1 MPELLSFFT
10 IILAG
15 LFFSHIFNRLHLPWV
30 VALIIAGIVIGPAG
44 FNVYQPDPTFELLG
58 EIGLIFLMFMAGLE
72 TRFTS
77 FDEIKHDVLPI
88 FLLNSIIPFVI
99 FDCIQSQLKFFSSGS
114 GNHIQYPDWGSVH
127 IELLRLTTID
137 YGDGLG
143 DQAGAI
149 SGNTCTGSNAYAEAG
164 VYAVVVT
171 VTDKDGGSG
180 SAEYR
185 FVVVYDPQGGF
196 VTGGGWI
203 YSDPG
208 NYVPD
213 PELEGK
219 AWARGRSLGGGRSLS
234 RGSGRSG
241 SSYSAPRGSRNNSP

>member
-88 FLLNSIIPFVI
+88 FLLNSIIPFV
-99 FDCIQSQLKFFSSGS
+99 
-114 GNHIQYPDWGSVH
+114 
-127 IELLRLTTID
+127 
-137 YGDGLG
+137 
-143 DQAGAI
+143 
-149 SGNTCTGSNAYAEAG
+149 TG
-164 VYAVVVT
+164 
-171 VTDKDGGSG
+171 
-180 SAEYR
+180 
-185 FVVVYDPQGGF
+185 F
-196 VTGGGWI
+196 
-203 YSDPG
+203 
-208 NYVPD
+208 
-213 PELEGK
+213 
-219 AWARGRSLGGGRSLS
+219 SLS
-234 RGSGRSG
+234 MYFGFELIESIL
-241 SSYSAPRGSRNNSP
+241 